1 MRRRLLVASLVA
13 LAALAAAQGAGATIV
28 PGTSIAG
35 VKLGMQEARVR
46 AILGEPAKEI
56 RDSTELGDYV
66 ELRYPGLRVFL
77 LPRAGVA
84 SVATTRRGERTRSGV
99 GVGSTVDQVRAGVAG
114 VTCQVSGGVGLCRL
128 GGVRRGARGTD
139 LSLRRGRVTEV
150 SVYRVDGG

>member
-1 MRRRLLVASLVA
+1 MRRRLVVASLVGLLA
-13 LAALAAAQGAGATIV
+13 LVGAQGAAATIV

-35 VKLGMQEARVR
+35 VRLGMQEARVR
-46 AILGEPAKEI
+46 AVLGEPAKEI

-84 SVATTRRGERTRSGV
+84 SVATTRRSERTRSGV
-99 GVGSTVDQVRAGVAG
+99 GVGSTVEQVRAGIPGIA
-114 VTCQVSGGVGLCRL
+114 CQVSGGVGLCRV

>member
-1 MRRRLLVASLVA
+1 MRRPLVHASLVV
-13 LAALAAAQGAGATIV
+13 LCALAAAEGASATIV

-35 VKLGMQEARVR
+35 VRLGMQEVRVR
-46 AILGEPAKEI
+46 AILGEPRREI

-66 ELRYPGLRVFL
+66 ELRYPGLRVFI

-99 GVGSTVDQVRAGVAG
+99 GVGSTVEQVRSGIAG
-114 VTCQVSGGVGLCRL
+114 VTCQVSGGVGLCRV

-150 SVYRVDGG
+150 SVYRVDSG